1 MTAGIIEIESK
12 RAVILYLEDIG
23 ELFELRKIIPVC
35 MKCGKIR
42 YSDGTW
48 LRFEKYIE
56 EHMGVDMSHSL
67 CDACLEKYYPES
79 GKDA

>member
-1 MTAGIIEIESK
+1 
-12 RAVILYLEDIG
+12 
-23 ELFELRKIIPVC
+23 